1 MGEPRFLLKTC
12 FRGIFRWGGV
22 VLFCFTFLLPGK
34 TIQAVCEPP
43 VETVRLEEVES
54 TLQTVHLNEEEARP
68 ESTDVKVKEENK
80 PRRTPL
86 MAFLRQMVSH
96 LPSSICLYR
105 ADLHLI
111 SRLGAG
117 PTLV

>member
-1 MGEPRFLLKTC
+1 MV
-12 FRGIFRWGGV
+12 GGV

-43 VETVRLEEVES
+43 VETVRLEEVDS

-68 ESTDVKVKEENK
+68 EPTDVKVKEENK

-96 LPSSICLYR
+96 LPSSIRLYR
-105 ADLHLI
+105 ADLPLI
-111 SRLGAG
+111 FSRLGAG
-117 PTLV
+117 PALV